1 MMKRNVRIAFA
12 VLFVMTLLALSS
24 PLVAQTIPPGGA
36 PGEEKQEKGLT
47 WRERF
52 EGSSSQDGQVMVLN
66 SSFGYNLNK
75 FFGWDVGVPVFF
87 LRQASRTTGTGTNS
101 VNGIG
106 NVYTDLRLNAPNPLL
121 NYSSSITV
129 AAPTGDTTK
138 GLSSGRITVDW
149 DNRVDRSF
157 GQLTPFFDAGVGNS
171 ISDTRFFRRPFITLG
186 PVAHFEGGVDIG
198 ILKLLTFTASAY
210 DIQPWGTQRVFSRVQ
225 TTTTTTTRG
234 RVFETSRE
242 TLGTA
247 DLTRDHGFTAG
258 LSLSM
263 FKYVA
268 LDVGYTRSIRF
279 ALDTVSF
286 GIGFDLTPLVRHK
299 PSP

>member
-1 MMKRNVRIAFA
+1 MKRNMRIAFA
-12 VLFVMTLLALSS
+12 ALFVMTLLTFSS
-24 PLVAQTIPPGGA
+24 PLIAQTIPSGGA
-36 PGEEKQEKGLT
+36 PGEEKKQEKGLT
-47 WRERF
+47 WRESF
-52 EGSSSQDGQVMVLN
+52 EGSSSQDGQVMDLN

-87 LRQASRTTGTGTNS
+87 LRQSSRTTGTGANS

-138 GLSSGRITVDW
+138 GLSTGRITVDW
-149 DNRVDRSF
+149 DNRVDRGF
-157 GQLTPFFDAGVGNS
+157 GRLTPFFDAGVGNS

-225 TTTTTTTRG
+225 TTTTTTGHG

-247 DLTRDHGFTAG
+247 DLTRDHGFSGG
-258 LSLSM
+258 LSLKI
-263 FKYVA
+263 FKYVVLEA
-268 LDVGYTRSIRF
+268 GYTRSIRF

-299 PSP
+299 PSS